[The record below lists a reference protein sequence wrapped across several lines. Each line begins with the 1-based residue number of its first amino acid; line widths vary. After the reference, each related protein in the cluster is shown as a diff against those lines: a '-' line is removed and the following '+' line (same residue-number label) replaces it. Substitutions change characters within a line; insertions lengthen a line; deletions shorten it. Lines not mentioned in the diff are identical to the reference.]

1 MALLPLACAAALLVG
16 CASSP
21 TSPSALAT
29 APTTAPVARSEDS
42 ALLGSNV
49 AIYALSLLDGRY
61 SYGGRNAPTDGL
73 DCSGLVSLVYRQAVG
88 IDLKGSSASM
98 AQRTK
103 AIPNDAL
110 QAGDL
115 VFFNTLGPAYSHVG
129 VYVGEG
135 RFVHAA
141 NERSGVRV
149 DRLSDRYYASRFEG
163 ARAVIE

>member
-1 MALLPLACAAALLVG
+1 V
-16 CASSP
+16 
-21 TSPSALAT
+21 
-29 APTTAPVARSEDS
+29 
-42 ALLGSNV
+42 GSNV
-49 AIYALSLLDGRY
+49 AIFALSLLDGRY
-61 SYGGRNAPTDGL
+61 AYGGRNEPLDGL

-88 IDLKGSSASM
+88 IALNGSSASM
-98 AQRTK
+98 ALRTK
-103 AIPNDAL
+103 AIPTNAL